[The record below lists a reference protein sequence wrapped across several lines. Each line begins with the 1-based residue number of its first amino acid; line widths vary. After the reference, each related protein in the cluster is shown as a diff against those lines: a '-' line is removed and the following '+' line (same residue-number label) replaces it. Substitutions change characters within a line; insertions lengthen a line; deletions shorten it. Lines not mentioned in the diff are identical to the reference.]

1 MPPVA
6 DAVAE
11 NGAPTVAVFFEI
23 PVIASEG
30 SATVTVYD
38 RLAVAPL
45 ESVTVAVTVKLPGAA
60 VAGMVPLIA
69 PPDEMPTPSGRPPA
83 EKVYGGAPPLALTLA
98 E

>member
-1 MPPVA
+1 MA

-11 NGAPTVAVFFEI
+11 NGAPTVAGLFEI
-23 PVIASEG
+23 PVMASEG

-45 ESVTVAVTVKLPGAA
+45 ESVTVAVTVKLPGTA
-60 VAGMVPLIA
+60 VDGMVPLIA
-69 PPDEMPTPSGRPPA
+69 PAAEMLTPSGRPPA
-83 EKVYGGAPPLALTLA
+83 EKVYGGAPPLALRLA